1 MSEVTSTMDLD
12 SFETENNAKLIVD
25 NASVQSAKLQA
36 GCVANS
42 ALLNGVHEDAATG
55 EQDDAVGTVSN
66 TLHVNGVHED
76 AATGEQDDAIGT
88 VSNTLHVNGVF
99 EDTTAAGANDA
110 LDTETRDNDTTNT
123 ISNHVYINGVQ
134 EDTNEAETD
143 ALDKEGNVDDT
154 NESDHEDS
162 NPRDVSTEPASSSI
176 LINGIH
182 EDGVAVEVD
191 TTDTIDDVNAVSEDG
206 EQILSMVAH
215 KITACTELST
225 PSASLLS
232 HQVNS
237 SSPQTSMSQ
246 PASMVS
252 HLVLSNDNKEEI
264 NEEVIEESTMNADYQ
279 VSDNN
284 LESITETKNVQLALE
299 IPIEAGQVIE
309 NKSTETPE
317 EGEFPT
323 TILETKED
331 DEANKHSTDDK
342 DFEQNDPDG
351 KLYEIKED
359 DEANKHST
367 DDKDVEPNDPDDELY
382 EPIDLAKANKENLI
396 SELKSQ
402 SEEKIIATEAVSK
415 NDNDR
420 TDNQIED
427 QSKVTEI
434 NGDNCP
440 TPEVTKQSTIE
451 DDSKTKPE
459 EESTN
464 TPNESSRE
472 QSEEP
477 SDYEGLQPIVAF
489 CTLADNQPIVISAS
503 AETHHNEAVTPG
515 SNAESETDQPAEE
528 IGVES
533 KLMIAVDATNNITN
547 IRSSS
552 NSTSITVV
560 EQSVTTLEQQEQICT
575 STITKS
581 SSDTNSTSH
590 QFTPETEQVS
600 LEYSESKFVT
610 SVDISSQTT
619 MSTDNDNST
628 ITDNAIINSTD
639 TATIENTDTT
649 NSTITDTAPITDTPP
664 ITDTAPVTDTKKE
677 PTKME
682 EVSEGTEL
690 KSDQQH
696 VSKMADTKDVQP
708 KLTEPQDSFD
718 KSSAV
723 SETTP
728 SVETAKPDD
737 TMTGTADQPAT
748 TNTVEKIDA
757 AVVQE
762 KPAKPEIKK
771 NIFSLLFSCFK
782 CSANKEKEKRKQT
795 A

>member
-1 MSEVTSTMDLD
+1 MSEVTSTMVLD
-12 SFETENNAKLIVD
+12 SLETENNATLIVD

-36 GCVANS
+36 DCVANS

-66 TLHVNGVHED
+66 TLHVNGVDEGTS
-76 AATGEQDDAIGT
+76 TGE
-88 VSNTLHVNGVF
+88 
-99 EDTTAAGANDA
+99 NDA
-110 LDTETRDNDTTNT
+110 LDTEKRINDTTKAV
-123 ISNHVYINGVQ
+123 SNHDHINGVQ
-134 EDTNEAETD
+134 EDTNAAETD

-162 NPRDVSTEPASSSI
+162 NSRDDSTEPVSSSK

-182 EDGVAVEVD
+182 EDGDAVEVD
-191 TTDTIDDVNAVSEDG
+191 TTGAIEYAVSEGG

-225 PSASLLS
+225 PSTSLLS

-237 SSPQTSMSQ
+237 SSMQTSMSQ

-252 HLVLSNDNKEEI
+252 HSVLSNDNKKEI
-264 NEEVIEESTMNADYQ
+264 NEEVIDESTMNADYQ

-284 LESITETKNVQLALE
+284 IESITETENVQLELE
-299 IPIEAGQVIE
+299 TPIEADQVIE
-309 NKSTETPE
+309 NKSTENPE
-317 EGEFPT
+317 EGEFST
-323 TILETKED
+323 NILETKED
-331 DEANKHSTDDK
+331 NEANKHS
-342 DFEQNDPDG
+342 
-351 KLYEIKED
+351 
-359 DEANKHST
+359 AN
-367 DDKDVEPNDPDDELY
+367 DKDVEPNDPDDELY

-402 SEEKIIATEAVSK
+402 SEEKIIATEAVSE
-415 NDNDR
+415 NDNDK

-427 QSKVTEI
+427 QSKATEI
-434 NGDNCP
+434 NEEKCP
-440 TPEVTKQSTIE
+440 KPEVTKQSTIE

-464 TPNESSRE
+464 TPDESSRE

-503 AETHHNEAVTPG
+503 TETHHDEAVTPG
-515 SNAESETDQPAEE
+515 SKAESETDQTAEE

-560 EQSVTTLEQQEQICT
+560 EQSVSTLEQQQEQIC
-575 STITKS
+575 TITKS

-610 SVDISSQTT
+610 SVDISSQTS
-619 MSTDNDNST
+619 MSIDNDNST

-639 TATIENTDTT
+639 TATIENTATT
-649 NSTITDTAPITDTPP
+649 DPTTTDTAPITDTPP
-664 ITDTAPVTDTKKE
+664 ITDTASVTDTKKE

-690 KSDQQH
+690 KSQQQQA
-696 VSKMADTKDVQP
+696 SKMADTKDVQP
-708 KLTEPQDSFD
+708 KLSEPQDSFD

-728 SVETAKPDD
+728 SVETVKPDN

-757 AVVQE
+757 AAVQE
-762 KPAKPEIKK
+762 KPAKPEIRK

-782 CSANKEKEKRKQT
+782 CSANKEKKKQT